1 MPSPGHTLSTTSVR
15 NSLFPTNLLIS
26 LTKLLQMKTN
36 KFLRCYN
43 NNFQS
48 TKNIFEMNL
57 RLRFQAVVNIC
68 CPLVYGNAFRNIV
81 DDCIST
87 HCWVIKFIPQ
97 LNPEFPPL
105 FVNGVVNISLHNV
118 IVSPKTKSR
127 LETTRMLLYYAF
139 TCANSKNISERI

>member
-1 MPSPGHTLSTTSVR
+1 MPSPGLTCSTTSVR

-26 LTKLLQMKTN
+26 LTKLLQVKIN

-87 HCWVIKFIPQ
+87 YCWVIKFIPY
-97 LNPEFPPL
+97 LNLKFSPL
-105 FVNGVVNISLHNV
+105 FVDRVVNISLHNV
-118 IVSPKTKSR
+118 IISPKTKSR

-139 TCANSKNISERI
+139 TCAKSKNISERI